1 MMRFFD
7 ILFSFFGLLICS
19 PIFILAALFIKIESR
34 GGVFFLQDRVG
45 KNDKDFRLIKLRTMF
60 RKTENQGGLT
70 IGSRDNRITRAGYY
84 LRKFK
89 FDELPQLF
97 NVLKGEMSLVGPRPE
112 LRKYVDHYSAEQRRV
127 LTVKP
132 GITDY
137 ASLEYIHES
146 DILAKSAEPE
156 KEYVDLI
163 LPAKIKLN
171 MRFINDPSLGN
182 YFRIILLTLKK
193 IVSPD

>member
-1 MMRFFD
+1 MRFFD

>member
-1 MMRFFD
+1 MIRFFD

-19 PIFILAALFIKIESR
+19 PIFLLAALFIKIESR

-45 KNDKDFRLIKLRTMF
+45 RNDKNFRLIKLRTMLSE
-60 RKTENQGGLT
+60 TENRGGLT
-70 IGSRDNRITRAGYY
+70 IGSRDNRITGAGDY

-112 LRKYVDHYSAEQRRV
+112 LRKYVDHYSAEQRKV
-127 LTVKP
+127 LSVKP

-146 DILAKSAEPE
+146 DILAKSADPE
-156 KEYVDLI
+156 KEYIELI

-193 IVSPD
+193 IV